1 MVKVLEEEAMTTAI
15 IGVGKIGNALARHL
29 VRGGEQVVLAARNE
43 SNAQALANELGELAS
58 AAPVREAIANGDV
71 VVFAVKPFEAMEELI
86 AEHRDL
92 LDGKKI
98 VVDPSN
104 QYILGPNNEFLR
116 KLPEGQSSA
125 SMVVAMLP
133 PGARYVKAFG
143 TLGATSLE
151 SAATRAPRRA
161 VLFYATD
168 DDSAAAA
175 IERLITAAGFDPV
188 KVGGVKDA
196 ARLEL
201 PDGDLHQWGGLGGRL
216 LDLDEARAAVAA
228 APGVA

>member
-1 MVKVLEEEAMTTAI
+1 MVKVVEEEATTTVI
-15 IGVGKIGNALARHL
+15 IGVGKIGKALRRDL
-29 VRGGEQVVLAARNE
+29 VRGGEQVVLAACNE
-43 SNAQALANELGELAS
+43 SS

-92 LDGKKI
+92 LDGKI

-151 SAATRAPRRA
+151 SAANRAPRRA

-168 DDSAAAA
+168 DDSAASA
-175 IERLITAAGFDPV
+175 IERLISAAGFDPV
-188 KVGGVKDA
+188 KVDGVKDA

-216 LDLDEARAAVAA
+216 LDLDEARATVAA
-228 APGVA
+228 VPGVA

>member
-1 MVKVLEEEAMTTAI
+1 MVKVLEEETMTTAI
-15 IGVGKIGNALARHL
+15 IGVGKIGNALARDL

-58 AAPVREAIANGDV
+58 AAPVREAIANADV
-71 VVFAVKPFEAMEELI
+71 VVIAVKPFEAMEELI

-92 LDGKKI
+92 LDGKI

-133 PGARYVKAFG
+133 PDARYVKAFG

-151 SAATRAPRRA
+151 SAANRAPRRA

-168 DDSAAAA
+168 DASAASA
-175 IERLITAAGFDPV
+175 IERLITAVGFDPV
-188 KVGGVKDA
+188 KLGVEDA

-228 APGVA
+228 VPGVA